1 MRHFAFFGAV
11 FEIWGIFT
19 QTAHLPWDWPH
30 LNAQQPREAEGA
42 CVGQ

>member
-19 QTAHLPWDWPH
+19 QTAHLPWDWPR